1 MPGKP
6 FEPVHQ
12 GVKCRDMA
20 SLRTRLRLLVLMV
33 LGGFCSAQE
42 LSNFVVILADDLGY
56 GDLACYG
63 NRHIRTPNLD
73 RMAAEGLRLTSFYA
87 QNVCGPSRAALLTGC
102 YPIRLAEPGNTK
114 GAHTVLHPE
123 EQTIAETLRARG
135 YVSGL
140 IGKWHL
146 AGGGAHRKGPGTGPY
161 TSELMPNRQG
171 FDYFFGTPSHNGT
184 TRDVDYRSWT
194 TELMCNAEVVES
206 PTDLDLLTTRYTQEA
221 LRFMDRHRNQPFF
234 LYLAH
239 TMPHVPLGASSAYRG
254 RSVRGLYGDVIE
266 ELDWSVGQILDALE
280 RLGLDGRTMVVFTS
294 DNGPWVENHL
304 GDHGG
309 SAAPLRGY
317 KMTTWEGGL
326 RVPGIFRWPGEIAA
340 GQVSDEIA
348 STLDLL
354 PTFAAIAGAGLP
366 SGRKLDGIDLWP
378 WLSGQDMRSPRETF
392 FFYGYTHLQAVR
404 DRRWKLVLKRQAD
417 PPWTSWYGRM
427 IDSVQADELYDL
439 RFDWGESRNVA
450 EQNVTI
456 VERLRVLA
464 ERARAELGDYDKT
477 GSGVRFFDAGPHR
490 ADMDSWRD

>member
-1 MPGKP
+1 
-6 FEPVHQ
+6 
-12 GVKCRDMA
+12 
-20 SLRTRLRLLVLMV
+20 
-33 LGGFCSAQE
+33 
-42 LSNFVVILADDLGY
+42 
-56 GDLACYG
+56 
-63 NRHIRTPNLD
+63 
-73 RMAAEGLRLTSFYA
+73 
-87 QNVCGPSRAALLTGC
+87 
-102 YPIRLAEPGNTK
+102 
-114 GAHTVLHPE
+114 
-123 EQTIAETLRARG
+123 
-135 YVSGL
+135 
-140 IGKWHL
+140 
-146 AGGGAHRKGPGTGPY
+146 
-161 TSELMPNRQG
+161 
-171 FDYFFGTPSHNGT
+171 
-184 TRDVDYRSWT
+184 
-194 TELMCNAEVVES
+194 
-206 PTDLDLLTTRYTQEA
+206 
-221 LRFMDRHRNQPFF
+221 
-234 LYLAH
+234 
-239 TMPHVPLGASSAYRG
+239 MPHVPLGASAAFRG
-254 RSVRGLYGDVIE
+254 GSERGLYGDVIE

-294 DNGPWVENHL
+294 DNGPWIENHL

-354 PTFAAIAGAGLP
+354 PTFAAIAGADLP

-378 WLSGQDMRSPRETF
+378 WLSGHDRRSPRETF